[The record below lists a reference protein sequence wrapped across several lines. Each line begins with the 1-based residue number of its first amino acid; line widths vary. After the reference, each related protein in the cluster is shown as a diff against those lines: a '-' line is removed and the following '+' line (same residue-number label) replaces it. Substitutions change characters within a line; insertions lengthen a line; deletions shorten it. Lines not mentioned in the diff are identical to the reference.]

1 MRDLL
6 PPAQVM
12 PAAQP
17 MGGAP
22 VQPSPLAQALMSR
35 TGGFPQMQSPSI
47 PVPLMSMLM
56 QKSSGSGAGQGL
68 GNWMQGYDWNGMA
81 GGKMLDALSQQASQ
95 NVATQGPM

>member
-6 PPAQVM
+6 PPAQVT

-35 TGGFPQMQSPSI
+35 SSGFPQLQTPGL

-56 QKSSGSGAGQGL
+56 QKGAGSDMGQGL

-81 GGKMLDALSQQASQ
+81 GGKMLDALSQQAAQ
-95 NVATQGPM
+95 NVATRGPM